1 MKIFIFS
8 RAQLVHFPL
17 EETFAFFSDPRNL
30 ELLTPAFLHFE
41 FRREPPLVVEPGA
54 ILEYRL
60 RLYGVP
66 INWRTRIESVEPP
79 RKFVDVQ
86 EKGPYALWR
95 HTHTFRDLGGASTE
109 MTDRVEYAVPFGFVG
124 EFANRIFVRRS
135 LRQIFDYR
143 QSELASVL
151 GEIRVR
157 DKQCARDLPRVD
169 REYTAR

>member
-1 MKIFIFS
+1 VKIFIFS

-17 EETFAFFSDPRNL
+17 EKTFAFFSDPRNL
-30 ELLTPAFLHFE
+30 EFLTPSFLHFE
-41 FRREPPLVVEPGA
+41 FRCKPPPMVEPGT
-54 ILEYRL
+54 ILDYRL
-60 RLYGVP
+60 RLYGIP

-79 RKFVDVQ
+79 LKFVDVQ

-95 HTHTFRDLGGASTE
+95 HTHTFRDLGGTATE
-109 MTDRVEYAVPFGFVG
+109 MTDRVEYAVPFGVAG
-124 EFANRIFVRRS
+124 EIANRLFVRRS

-151 GEIRVR
+151 GAMRERDQQSVR
-157 DKQCARDLPRVD
+157 DLARVD

>member
-1 MKIFIFS
+1 M
-8 RAQLVHFPL
+8 HFPL

-30 ELLTPAFLHFE
+30 QLLTPPFLHFE
-41 FRREPPLVVEPGA
+41 FRREPPLIVAAGT

-79 RKFVDVQ
+79 RKFVDIQ

-95 HTHTFRDLGGASTE
+95 HTHTFRDLGGTSTE
-109 MTDRVEYAVPFGFVG
+109 MTDRVEYAVPFGTVGELANRLFVG
-124 EFANRIFVRRS
+124 RS

-151 GEIRVR
+151 GAIRDR
-157 DKQCARDLPRVD
+157 GKPCARDLPPVD
-169 REYTAR
+169 REYTVR